1 VSHFDFV
8 LRGTLPMKIQ
18 AAVSREGARYP
29 QIEMLD
35 IEEPRPGE
43 ILVRIVASGICH
55 TDIGVNA
62 RPGPRPFVLGH
73 EGAGIVERTAGVT
86 ELAPGD
92 HVVLSVNFCGECPSC
107 KRNAHS
113 YCYEVLPRNFG
124 GLRPDGTSPLSQSG
138 SRVFARFFGQ
148 SSFATY
154 SLADARC
161 AIKVPNDVPLEILA
175 PLGCGVQTGAG
186 AIIHS
191 LRVGVGD
198 SVAIFGVGSVGLAA
212 VMAARLVGAERI
224 IAVDLIPSRLAM
236 AKELGATDTIDASN
250 GEAAKIIREL
260 TGYGVSHA
268 FNTANLPAS
277 YTQSL
282 ECLAPRGI
290 AGFVAPPNGQFVPDM
305 FQLLSGG
312 RALRGILGGD
322 TTPSLFI
329 PMLIDYYR
337 QGRFPFDRLI
347 KYYAFERVAEAFE
360 DSSSGRAIKP
370 VLRMPS

>member
-1 VSHFDFV
+1 
-8 LRGTLPMKIQ
+8 MKTQ
-18 AAVSREGARYP
+18 AAVSREGARFP
-29 QIEMLD
+29 QIETLD
-35 IEEPRPGE
+35 IEDPRPGE
-43 ILVRIVASGICH
+43 ILVRMAASGICH
-55 TDIGVNA
+55 TDIGVNG

-73 EGAGIVERTAGVT
+73 EGAGVVERVGAGVT

-124 GLRPDGTSPLSQSG
+124 GLRPDGSSPLSKDGQ
-138 SRVFARFFGQ
+138 RVFARFFGQ
-148 SSFATY
+148 SSFAQY
-154 SLADARC
+154 SLSDARC
-161 AIKVPNDVPLEILA
+161 AIKVPPDVPLEILA

-186 AIIHS
+186 AIINS
-191 LRVGVGD
+191 LQVGAGD
-198 SVAIFGVGSVGLAA
+198 SVAIFGAGSVGLSA

-224 IAVDLIPSRLAM
+224 IAVDLVPSRLAM
-236 AKELGATDTIDASN
+236 ATELGATDTVDASN
-250 GEAAKIIREL
+250 TDVTKVIREL
-260 TGYGVSHA
+260 TRYGVSRS
-268 FNTANLPAS
+268 FNTANVPIS

-282 ECLAPRGI
+282 ECLAPRGV

-305 FQLLSGG
+305 FHLLSGG

-347 KYYAFERVAEAFE
+347 KYYPFDQIAQAFE
-360 DSSSGRAIKP
+360 DSTAGRTIKP
-370 VLRMPS
+370 VLRMPL

>member
-1 VSHFDFV
+1 
-8 LRGTLPMKIQ
+8 MKVQ
-18 AAVSREGARYP
+18 AAVSREGVRYP
-29 QIEMLD
+29 QLEALD
-35 IEEPRPGE
+35 IEEPKAGE

-73 EGAGIVERTAGVT
+73 EGAGVVERVGTGVT
-86 ELAPGD
+86 HLKPGD

-124 GLRPDGTSPLSQSG
+124 GLRPDGTSPLSQNG
-138 SRVFARFFGQ
+138 QRVYARFFGQ

-154 SLADARC
+154 SLADERS
-161 AIKVPNDVPLEILA
+161 AIKVPGDVPLEILA

-186 AIIHS
+186 AIIYS
-191 LRVGVGD
+191 LRVGAGD
-198 SVAIFGVGSVGLAA
+198 SVAIFGTGSVGLSA
-212 VMAARLVGAERI
+212 VMAARIVGAERI
-224 IAVDLIPSRLAM
+224 IAVDLVPSRLAL
-236 AKELGATDTIDASN
+236 AKELGATDTIDASS
-250 GEAAKIIREL
+250 GDAAKTIREL
-260 TGYGVSHA
+260 TRYGVSHA
-268 FNTANLPAS
+268 FNTANAPIS
-277 YTQSL
+277 YTQAL
-282 ECLAPRGI
+282 ECLAPRGV

-329 PMLIDYYR
+329 PLLIDYYR
-337 QGRFPFDRLI
+337 QGRFPYDRLI
-347 KYYAFERVAEAFE
+347 KMYPFEKIAQAFE
-360 DSSSGRAIKP
+360 DSETGKTIKP
-370 VLRMPS
+370 VLRMAN

>member
-1 VSHFDFV
+1 
-8 LRGTLPMKIQ
+8 MKIQ
-18 AAVSREGARYP
+18 AAVSREGARHP
-29 QIEMLD
+29 QIEAVE
-35 IEEPRPGE
+35 IEDPRPGE
-43 ILVRIVASGICH
+43 ILVRIIASGICH
-55 TDIGVNA
+55 TDIGVHG

-73 EGAGIVERTAGVT
+73 EGAGVVERLGPGVT
-86 ELAPGD
+86 DLAPGD

-107 KRNAHS
+107 RRNAHS

-124 GLRPDGTSPLSQSG
+124 GLRPDGSSPLSQNG
-138 SRVFARFFGQ
+138 ARIFARFFGQ
-148 SSFATY
+148 SSLATY

-161 AIKVPNDVPLEILA
+161 AIKVPADIPLEILA

-186 AIIHS
+186 SIIHS
-191 LRVGVGD
+191 LRVGAGD
-198 SVAIFGVGSVGLAA
+198 SVAIFGVGAVGLAA

-224 IAVDLIPSRLAM
+224 IAVDLVPSRLAL
-236 AKELGATDTIDASN
+236 AKEHGATDTIDASA
-250 GEAAKIIREL
+250 GDAVKIIRDL
-260 TGYGVSHA
+260 TRHGVSHS
-268 FNTANLPAS
+268 FNTANAPIA

-282 ECLAPRGI
+282 ACLAPRGV
-290 AGFVAPPNGQFVPDM
+290 AGFVAPPRAEWAPDM
-305 FQLLSGG
+305 FHLLSGG

-347 KYYAFERVAEAFE
+347 KFYAFDQIAQAFD
-360 DSSSGRAIKP
+360 DSSSGRTIKP

>member
-1 VSHFDFV
+1 
-8 LRGTLPMKIQ
+8 MKIQ

-29 QIEMLD
+29 QIETLD
-35 IEEPRPGE
+35 VEDPRAGE
-43 ILVRIVASGICH
+43 ILVRIAASGICH
-55 TDIGVNA
+55 TDIGVHG

-73 EGAGIVERTAGVT
+73 EGAGVVERVGAGVT
-86 ELAPGD
+86 SLKPGD

-107 KRNAHS
+107 RRNAHS

-124 GLRPDGTSPLSQSG
+124 GLRPDGTSPLSKDGQ
-138 SRVFARFFGQ
+138 RVFARFFGQ

-154 SLADARC
+154 SLADERA
-161 AIKVPNDVPLEILA
+161 AIKVPDDIPLEILA

-191 LRVGVGD
+191 LNVGAGD
-198 SVAIFGVGSVGLAA
+198 TVAIFGTGSVGLSA
-212 VMAARLVGAERI
+212 VMAARIVGAERI
-224 IAVDLIPSRLAM
+224 IAVDLVPSRLAL
-236 AKELGATDTIDASN
+236 AKELGATDIIDASDGN
-250 GEAAKIIREL
+250 AAKTIREL
-260 TGYGVSHA
+260 TRYGVSRS
-268 FNTANLPAS
+268 FNTANAPVS

-282 ECLAPRGI
+282 ECLAPRGM
-290 AGFVAPPNGQFVPDM
+290 AGFVAPPRGEWAPDM
-305 FQLLSGG
+305 FYLLSGG

-347 KYYAFERVAEAFE
+347 KPYPFEKIAEAFE
-360 DSSSGRAIKP
+360 DSTTGKTIKP
-370 VLRMPS
+370 VLRMPN

>member
-1 VSHFDFV
+1 
-8 LRGTLPMKIQ
+8 MKIQ

-29 QIEMLD
+29 QLETLD
-35 IEEPRPGE
+35 IEEPRAGE

-55 TDIGVNA
+55 TDIGVNG

-73 EGAGIVERTAGVT
+73 EGAGIVERVGAGVQH
-86 ELAPGD
+86 LKPGD
-92 HVVLSVNFCGECPSC
+92 RVVLSVNFCGECPSC

-124 GLRPDGTSPLSQSG
+124 GLRPDGSSPLSKDG
-138 SRVFARFFGQ
+138 ERVYARFFGQ

-154 SLADARC
+154 SLADERA
-161 AIKVPNDVPLEILA
+161 AIKVPDDIPLEILA

-191 LRVGVGD
+191 LHVGAGD
-198 SVAIFGVGSVGLAA
+198 SVAIFGAGSVGLSA
-212 VMAARLVGAERI
+212 VMAARIVGAERI
-224 IAVDLIPSRLAM
+224 IAVDLIPSRLAL

-250 GEAAKIIREL
+250 GDAAKTILEL
-260 TGYGVSHA
+260 TRYGASHA
-268 FNTANLPAS
+268 FNTANTPIS

-282 ECLAPRGI
+282 ACLAPRGV
-290 AGFVAPPNGQFVPDM
+290 AGFVAPPNGQFAPDM
-305 FQLLSGG
+305 FHLLSGG

-347 KYYAFERVAEAFE
+347 KYYPFEKIAQAFE
-360 DSSSGRAIKP
+360 DSEAGKTIKP
-370 VLRMPS
+370 VLRMPN

>member
-1 VSHFDFV
+1 
-8 LRGTLPMKIQ
+8 MKIQ
-18 AAVSREGARYP
+18 AAVSREGAPYP
-29 QIEMLD
+29 QIETLD
-35 IEEPRPGE
+35 LEEPRAGE
-43 ILVRIVASGICH
+43 ILVRIAASGICH
-55 TDIGVNA
+55 TDIGVHG

-73 EGAGIVERTAGVT
+73 EGAGVVERVGAGVT
-86 ELAPGD
+86 SLKPGN

-124 GLRPDGTSPLSQSG
+124 GLRPDGTSPLSKDGQ
-138 SRVFARFFGQ
+138 RVFARFFGQ

-154 SLADARC
+154 SLADAC
-161 AIKVPNDVPLEILA
+161 AAIKVPDDIPLETLA

-191 LRVGVGD
+191 LNVGAGD
-198 SVAIFGVGSVGLAA
+198 TVAIFGTGSVGLSA
-212 VMAARLVGAERI
+212 VMAARIVGAERI
-224 IAVDLIPSRLAM
+224 IAVDLVPSRLAL
-236 AKELGATDTIDASN
+236 AKELGATDIIDASAGN
-250 GEAAKIIREL
+250 AAKTIREL
-260 TGYGVSHA
+260 TRYGVSHA
-268 FNTANLPAS
+268 FNTANAPVS

-282 ECLAPRGI
+282 ECLAPRGV
-290 AGFVAPPNGQFVPDM
+290 AGFVAPPRGEWAPDM
-305 FQLLSGG
+305 FHLLSGG

-347 KYYAFERVAEAFE
+347 KLYPFEKIAEAFE
-360 DSSSGRAIKP
+360 DSDTGKTIKP
-370 VLRMPS
+370 VLRMPN

>member
-1 VSHFDFV
+1 
-8 LRGTLPMKIQ
+8 MKIQ
-18 AAVSREGARYP
+18 AAVSREGAPFP
-29 QIEMLD
+29 QIETLD
-35 IEEPRPGE
+35 IEDPRPGE

-55 TDIGVNA
+55 TDIGVNG

-73 EGAGIVERTAGVT
+73 EGAGVVERVGSGVT
-86 ELAPGD
+86 ELGVGD
-92 HVVLSVNFCGECPSC
+92 HVVLSVNFCGQCPSC

-124 GLRPDGTSPLSQSG
+124 GLRPDGSSPLSKDGQ
-138 SRVFARFFGQ
+138 RVFARFFGQ
-148 SSFATY
+148 SSFAQY

-161 AIKVPNDVPLEILA
+161 AIKVPSDVPLEILA

-191 LRVGVGD
+191 LQVGAGD
-198 SVAIFGVGSVGLAA
+198 SVAIFGAGSVGLSA

-224 IAVDLIPSRLAM
+224 IAVDLLPSRLAM

-250 GEAAKIIREL
+250 TDVPKAIRDL
-260 TGYGVSHA
+260 TRYGVARS
-268 FNTANLPAS
+268 FNTANVPSS

-282 ECLAPRGI
+282 ECLAPRGV

-305 FQLLSGG
+305 FHLLSGG

-347 KYYAFERVAEAFE
+347 KYYPFDQVAQAFE
-360 DSSSGRAIKP
+360 DSRAGHTIKP
-370 VLRMPS
+370 VLRMLL

>member
-1 VSHFDFV
+1 
-8 LRGTLPMKIQ
+8 MKIE
-18 AAVSREGARYP
+18 AAVSREGARFP
-29 QIEMLD
+29 QLESVD
-35 IEEPRPGE
+35 IEDPRAGE

-55 TDIGVNA
+55 TDIGVHG

-73 EGAGIVERTAGVT
+73 EGAGIVERVGAGVT
-86 ELAPGD
+86 QLAPRD

-124 GLRPDGTSPLSQSG
+124 GLRPDGTSPLSQNG
-138 SRVFARFFGQ
+138 ARVFARFFGQ

-154 SLADARC
+154 SLADARA
-161 AIKVPNDVPLEILA
+161 AIKVPDDVPLEILA

-186 AIIHS
+186 AIVHS
-191 LRVGVGD
+191 LKIGAGD
-198 SVAIFGVGSVGLAA
+198 SVAIFGTGSVGLSA
-212 VMAARLVGAERI
+212 VMAARIVGAERI
-224 IAVDLIPSRLAM
+224 IAVDVVESRLAM
-236 AKELGATDTIDASN
+236 ARELGATDSIN
-250 GEAAKIIREL
+250 GSDGNAVKTIREL
-260 TGYGVSHA
+260 TRYGVSHS
-268 FNTANLPAS
+268 FNTANAPVS

-282 ECLAPRGI
+282 ECLAPRGV
-290 AGFVAPPNGQFVPDM
+290 AGFVAPPRGEWAPDM
-305 FQLLSGG
+305 FHLLSGG

-347 KYYAFERVAEAFE
+347 KFYPFDQIAQAFE
-360 DSSSGRAIKP
+360 DSGTGKTIKP

>member
-1 VSHFDFV
+1 M
-8 LRGTLPMKIQ
+8 RIQ
-18 AAVSREGARYP
+18 AAVSREGARFP
-29 QIEMLD
+29 QLETLD
-35 IEEPRPGE
+35 IEEPRAGE

-55 TDIGVNA
+55 TDMGVNG

-73 EGAGIVERTAGVT
+73 EGAGIVERVGAGVT

-124 GLRPDGTSPLSQSG
+124 GLRPDGTSPLSKDG
-138 SRVFARFFGQ
+138 ERVFARFFGQ

-161 AIKVPNDVPLEILA
+161 AIKVPRDLPLETLA

-186 AIIHS
+186 AIVHS
-191 LRVGVGD
+191 LQVGAGD
-198 SVAIFGVGSVGLAA
+198 SVAIFGAGSVGLSA

-224 IAVDLIPSRLAM
+224 IAVDVVPSRLAM

-250 GEAAKIIREL
+250 ADAAKAIREL
-260 TGYGVSHA
+260 MHHGVSHS
-268 FNTANLPAS
+268 FNTANAPVS

-282 ECLAPRGI
+282 ECLAPRGV
-290 AGFVAPPNGQFVPDM
+290 AGFVAPPNGQFAPDM
-305 FQLLSGG
+305 FHLLSGG

-347 KYYAFERVAEAFE
+347 KYYRFDEIAQAFE
-360 DSSSGRAIKP
+360 DSHAGRTIKP
-370 VLRMPS
+370 VLRMPI